1 MIHSGQRVGI
11 VVHDAGGA
19 AIIFS
24 FLELEKIFAKAFI
37 VGPAKKIVPQALKYV
52 ASNSIDEL
60 IEDIDVLITGTSYPT
75 KYELLAVSRAKKMG
89 IKTISFLDSW
99 INYRIRFEMGYV
111 LIVPDLVVVTDD
123 YGYEIANKELSE
135 FNIIRCENYYK
146 KKILLRYSDIVSKTS
161 AKESGGTLYVTE
173 PTSEFAKKIYG
184 DEKYWGYDEFDGL
197 DFFLENRYL
206 IDQISS
212 RLVIKT
218 HPSEEAS
225 KYKKYDQ
232 YGVIVEAG
240 NPESLYS
247 LMQEVDTVIGCS
259 TMALVVATWFEK
271 TVFSSIPPG
280 GKGFYLPKKNIR
292 FLSDIVSKHEK

>member
-1 MIHSGQRVGI
+1 M
-11 VVHDAGGA
+11 
-19 AIIFS
+19 
-24 FLELEKIFAKAFI
+24 
-37 VGPAKKIVPQALKYV
+37 
-52 ASNSIDEL
+52 
-60 IEDIDVLITGTSYPT
+60 
-75 KYELLAVSRAKKMG
+75 
-89 IKTISFLDSW
+89 
-99 INYRIRFEMGYV
+99 
-111 LIVPDLVVVTDD
+111 
-123 YGYEIANKELSE
+123 
-135 FNIIRCENYYK
+135 
-146 KKILLRYSDIVSKTS
+146 LRYSDIVSKTS